1 MVSDIPE
8 IITQSKRTPLE
19 KDVEQRLHRKVKSIG
34 GQSWKFVSINN
45 RGVSDRIV
53 LIAGRCVFV
62 ELKRT
67 GGKLSPL
74 QKTFR
79 DKVVANGG
87 EFALVEGFDGVDRF
101 VEKLKKERS
110 MFETYLGALRQLVGW
125 CRGEKE

>member
-1 MVSDIPE
+1 MSEVQLEVIVKA
-8 IITQSKRTPLE
+8 KRLPLE
-19 KDVEQRLHRKVKSIG
+19 KDVEKRLHRKIKSIG

-53 LIAGRCVFV
+53 LISGRCIFV
-62 ELKRT
+62 ELKRD
-67 GGKLSPL
+67 GGKMSPL

-101 VEKLKKERS
+101 VAKLKEERS
-110 MFETYLGALRQLVGW
+110 VYGMYIGVLRGIVSW
-125 CRGEKE
+125 CKGEKE